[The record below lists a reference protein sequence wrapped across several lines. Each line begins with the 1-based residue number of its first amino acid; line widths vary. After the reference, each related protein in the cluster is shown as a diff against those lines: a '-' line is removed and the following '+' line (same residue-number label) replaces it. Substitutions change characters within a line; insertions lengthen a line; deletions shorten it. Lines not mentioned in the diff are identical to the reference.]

1 MEDKDIDFN
10 ILKSTRSVR
19 MHLAEQSH
27 YYFFHL
33 YMSGYVK
40 HPTANFQRELYS
52 ITEDESIE
60 HAVIV
65 AFRGSGKS
73 TIITQSYPMWA
84 ILGKQQKKFVVI
96 LSQTQ
101 SQARTHLTNIK
112 REFELNELLRKD
124 YGPLEEQADE
134 WGSTAL
140 FLPKFNARIM
150 AASAE
155 QAIRGVR
162 HGAHRPDLIIAD
174 DVEDMNSVKT
184 IEGRNKTYEW
194 FTGDILPLG
203 DEDTK
208 IITIGN
214 LLHEDSLLMRL
225 HDNMKKGLMSGVFR
239 QYPLLDSDGYCLWSG
254 KYPDKQSLLDKERS
268 IGNVRAWQREYLLLI
283 VPDEGQ
289 IIDPNWIK
297 YYSPDEL
304 PDKDDKENEYINT
317 YIGVDLAISE
327 STSADYTAI
336 IVVHAYGSSPKQRR
350 YYIDPHFVNRRIK
363 FLETCEI
370 IARYSSLFSEEY
382 RPQILVENV
391 SYQQAAVEVLQSRGL
406 DVEGL
411 GIKGDKHSRLATASI
426 LFEQGQVYFPRDGET
441 KKIINQLLHFGVEKH
456 DDMVDALTLALNY
469 IHTKAEY
476 RYFDFVIF

>member
-1 MEDKDIDFN
+1 
-10 ILKSTRSVR
+10 
-19 MHLAEQSH
+19 
-27 YYFFHL
+27 
-33 YMSGYVK
+33 
-40 HPTANFQRELYS
+40 
-52 ITEDESIE
+52 
-60 HAVIV
+60 
-65 AFRGSGKS
+65 
-73 TIITQSYPMWA
+73 MWA
-84 ILGKQQKKFVVI
+84 ILGQQKKKFVVI

-101 SQARTHLTNIK
+101 NQARTHLTNIK

-124 YGPLEEQADE
+124 YGSLEEQADE

-150 AASAE
+150 AASTE

-162 HGAHRPDLIIAD
+162 HGAYRPDLIIAD

-184 IEGRNKTYEW
+184 IEGRTKTYEW

-203 DEDTK
+203 DENTK

-225 HDNMKKGLMSGVFR
+225 HDNIKNGLMSGIFKS
-239 QYPLLDSDGYCLWSG
+239 YPLINKDGDCLWPG
-254 KYPDKQSLLDKERS
+254 KYPTNKSLLDKEKS
-268 IGNVRAWQREYLLLI
+268 LGNTRAWQREYLLLI

-289 IIDPNWIK
+289 IIDPAWIK
-297 YYSPDEL
+297 YYSTDEL
-304 PDKDDKENEYINT
+304 PEKDIEKNKYINT

-327 STSADYTAI
+327 SNWADYTAI
-336 IVVHAYGSSPKQRR
+336 IVVHAFGTTPNKRR

-382 RPQILVENV
+382 RPLVLVENV

-426 LFEQGQVYFPRDGET
+426 LFEQGQVFFPDGGET
-441 KKIINQLLHFGVEKH
+441 KQIINQLLHFGVEKH
-456 DDMVDALTLALNY
+456 DDMVDALTLTLNY

-476 RYFDFVIF
+476 RYFDFAIF